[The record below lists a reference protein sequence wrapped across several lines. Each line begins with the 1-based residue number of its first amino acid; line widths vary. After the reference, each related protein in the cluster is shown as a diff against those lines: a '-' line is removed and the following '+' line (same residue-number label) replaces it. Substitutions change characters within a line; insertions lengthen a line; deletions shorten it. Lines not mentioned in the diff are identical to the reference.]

1 MADTF
6 DIDVQNFRTWL
17 KDPVTMA
24 MMDMLKEYREFL
36 EFCMLSPDEIL
47 REGGQIKYAQYVGSL
62 ECVDRMLNLQVDDL
76 VRASDEESSGREQM
90 DPSGIQD

>member
-1 MADTF
+1 
-6 DIDVQNFRTWL
+6 
-17 KDPVTMA
+17 MA